1 MALDQR
7 PVLTDRVRID
17 IVDNLHRMRVAH
29 RHHRRLQG
37 FVGDVE
43 EMDDHV
49 VVCQKGNLGRLETRL
64 AHVDGD
70 IAIAF
75 ETRLDDA
82 AHRLDPDLA
91 LVGQPLLMHETD
103 KTAGAVA
110 ALFNLAAIGIED
122 AITEIDTGLGRFFN
136 EQNLVTADA
145 KIAVSEITQL
155 FRGEVDLLAHAIEND
170 EIVAQAMHLGKLEL
184 HERLRI

>member
-1 MALDQR
+1 MSIPMPTRPPARGVPRLVAALGHSLR
-7 PVLTDRVRID
+7 GLRATWRSE
-17 IVDNLHRMRVAH
+17 AA
-29 RHHRRLQG
+29 
-37 FVGDVE
+37 F
-43 EMDDHV
+43 
-49 VVCQKGNLGRLETRL
+49 RLETRL
-64 AHVDGD
+64 AHVDSD
-70 IAIAF
+70 IAVTF

-110 ALFNLAAIGIED
+110 ALFNLATIGIED

-136 EQNLVTADA
+136 EQDLVTADTE
-145 KIAVSEITQL
+145 IPVSEITQL
-155 FRGEVDLLAHAIEND
+155 FRREVNLLAHAIEND